1 VAATLTPDSELT
13 YYSFPISK
21 TEEAGDGS
29 GDLIVWGKA
38 SDGTLDSDLQIV
50 DPVWSAKALQEW
62 YDTGGN
68 VRVQHQAQR
77 DPAGRGIDIRA
88 TADGTFVRTRVVE
101 PVAVKLVKAGV
112 LQDYSVGIMN
122 PDVRRGDPQF
132 KHLDP
137 MGKAVN
143 GVITG
148 RDDGMSKIGELSLVD
163 RGSNFGTKF
172 QLVKAAADGTP
183 EWACQLTA
191 PDDVLASVA
200 GPKNGKTVTVELP
213 RDMPVTMRAR
223 DVARLGHGPNPKDLA
238 KLETLGKR
246 LAQQAADPAPRDMI
260 TKTAGP
266 DVAKA
271 VTLDG
276 DGLLTDDALKAVG
289 AAEDAILGKDAR
301 TFSTGERR
309 GYAREQVA
317 LADGSYPMPDADAVR
332 RAAILIRSKH
342 GKWKAAAKLLA
353 KRVAALGIPNPLKGK
368 KADKIAGAQVTKC
381 KCAGGMMDGK
391 PCPDCKKGRKA
402 AKRAIRKAL
411 APHPVAKKRKMVCP
425 GCGAMQSRKHAMCTE
440 CGSTMAGAA
449 PVTKNHDHMCLGC
462 SKTLDKGEKFC
473 PGCGRENPGYL
484 PVADHKIPMNDKA
497 AKPGKERAD
506 GDEKAPAGKKG
517 KRGKKKAGKKGNP
530 FGGNQAKPF
539 GARDDDGKPAKAEKR
554 KGKGKGRKPTAG
566 VTGEQPSAPLPAH
579 REPDGAPIEMFE
591 RDTGLQDGD
600 ESSEMDAAM
609 RHKAFADR
617 GLSQAD
623 ALLHDLT
630 CPAFAPAEVSKAF
643 PSATF
648 AGIDDAPW
656 RQNML
661 DDAASAPL
669 EQAGQ
674 AMAMWQH
681 AVTLKS
687 ADPQLL
693 ADLRAEDH
701 AAFLRAN
708 KDTLPGALKAF
719 RDATPGPGTAPTPAH
734 VSPQEFRRPYIHE
747 GHAAP
752 SPLAAPPHSFAV
764 PGGQPSA
771 ADYHRPL
778 ITAGHATDSPDN
790 DTPRHEPQP
799 APMTPGK
806 PSRVYYRDT
815 MRDNARQAMTAMHD
829 HISRVFP
836 DVCPMSPEITGAQ
849 KPAPQVPEGVGGPAP
864 HSAKALKAAKA
875 ARKAARVQAARQRRK
890 LERRVLAGTIS
901 VTKARKRLGL
911 PAQKAAG
918 PAAAKAAGAA
928 PALDTDV
935 LKAAIAEATAPLL
948 RRAAKQD
955 KAIRKQRKALGAI
968 ASQADTSAAPFRG
981 VALAPKTSAPP
992 AGALTAAATVELAK
1006 AAELNRLRDAWRN
1019 SSDPK
1024 EREAAYSGLLDQ
1036 LGLTPVNP
1044 MT

>member
-1 VAATLTPDSELT
+1 MATVLAEPDAAKAATMTSAGELT
-13 YYSFPISK
+13 YFSIPIEK
-21 TEEAGDGS
+21 VEETAD
-29 GDLIVWGKA
+29 GDLMLWGKA
-38 SDGTLDSDLQIV
+38 TDGALDGDLQQI
-50 DPVWSAKALQEW
+50 DSSWSGPAIREW
-62 YDTGGN
+62 FDTGGN
-68 VRVQHQAQR
+68 VRFQHDAKR
-77 DPAGRGIDIRA
+77 PVGKGIDVEVTPDGSYVKSLICEAEAKNLIR
-88 TADGTFVRTRVVE
+88 
-101 PVAVKLVKAGV
+101 KGV
-112 LQDYSVGIMN
+112 LRDYSVGIMN
-122 PDVRRGDPQF
+122 PKIDP
-132 KHLDP
+132 DP

-143 GVITG
+143 GIIRGHPDG
-148 RDDGMSKIGELSLVD
+148 RTKIGEISVVD
-163 RGSNFGTKF
+163 RGSNPNTRF
-172 QLVKAAADGTP
+172 QLVKAASDGTP
-183 EWACQLTA
+183 EWVGKMIS
-191 PDDVLASVA
+191 DDSHAA
-200 GPKNGKTVTVELP
+200 KAAAPKNGKTVTVELP
-213 RDMPVTMRAR
+213 RDMPVSMRAR
-223 DVARLGHGPNPKDLA
+223 DLARLSHGPKPTDLA
-238 KLETLGKR
+238 KLDTFGKR
-246 LAQQAADPAPRDMI
+246 LAQQAAAPGMI
-260 TKTAGP
+260 TKAPGP
-266 DVAKA
+266 DAAKA
-271 VTLDG
+271 EP
-276 DGLLTDDALKAVG
+276 DGLDAAFK
-289 AAEDAILGKDAR
+289 AAEAAVYKRDIDTATRDRLA
-301 TFSTGERR
+301 GE
-309 GYAREQVA
+309 GHA
-317 LADGSYPMPDADAVR
+317 LPDGSYPIENEGDLHNAATLARSGHGDVPAATALIGREAR
-332 RAAILIRSKH
+332 RFKVPNPM
-342 GKWKAAAKLLA
+342 KKKPKTDKAAAA
-353 KRVAALGIPNPLKGK
+353 KP
-368 KADKIAGAQVTKC
+368 QVTKC
-381 KCAGGMMDGK
+381 KCTGGMMDGK

-402 AKRAIRKAL
+402 ARRMIRKAL
-411 APHPVAKKRKMVCP
+411 AGPAVAKKRKMVCP

-440 CGSTMAGAA
+440 CGNTMAGAA

-497 AKPGKERAD
+497 AKPGKERVD

-566 VTGEQPSAPLPAH
+566 VTGQEPSAPLPAH
-579 REPDGAPIEMFE
+579 REPDGAPVEMFE

-600 ESSEMDAAM
+600 EHAEMDAAM
-609 RHKAFADR
+609 RHKALAGR

-643 PSATF
+643 PYATF

-687 ADPQLL
+687 ADAQLL

-734 VSPQEFRRPYIHE
+734 VSPQQFRRPYIHE

-752 SPLAAPPHSFAV
+752 SPLAAGPHSFAV
-764 PGGQPSA
+764 PEGQPSA

-836 DVCPMSPEITGAQ
+836 DVCPMSPELGGTQ
-849 KPAPQVPEGVGGPAP
+849 KPAPQVPEGAGAPAP
-864 HSAKALKAAKA
+864 HSAKALKAARA

-890 LERRVLAGTIS
+890 LERQVLAGKIS
-901 VTKARKRLGL
+901 VTKARKQLGL
-911 PAQKAAG
+911 PAAQKAAR
-918 PAAAKAAGAA
+918 PAGAAKAAA

-955 KAIRKQRKALGAI
+955 KAIRKQRKALDAI
-968 ASQADTSAAPFRG
+968 ASQPDTSAAPFRG
-981 VALAPKTSAPP
+981 VALAQKTSAPP

-1006 AAELNRLRDAWRN
+1006 AAELSRLRDAWRN

-1024 EREAAYSGLLDQ
+1024 EREAAYSGLLDT